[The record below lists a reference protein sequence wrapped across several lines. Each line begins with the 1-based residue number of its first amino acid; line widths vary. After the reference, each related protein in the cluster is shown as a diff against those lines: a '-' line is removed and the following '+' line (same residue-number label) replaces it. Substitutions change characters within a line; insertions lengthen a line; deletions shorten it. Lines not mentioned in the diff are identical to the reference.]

1 MKAKRRHIF
10 GEAFLGDAP
19 IDFQRAMW
27 YFIQG
32 KTDWGLCL
40 LSNNS
45 ERGKGVR

>member
-1 MKAKRRHIF
+1 MKAKRRHTF
-10 GEAFLGDAP
+10 GETFKGDAP

-32 KTDWGLCL
+32 KRDWGFHLR
-40 LSNNS
+40 SNNP